1 MPQYTGTPQVWTPGP
16 QTATD
21 FNREI
26 HDPLAALTGAADV
39 YTPTLS
45 GFTKGAGGTVSGRFA
60 QSGKWVDFAAWF
72 VFGSGSAAASATP
85 TFTLPVAALAQ
96 NFVVHSFEATF
107 NDASPGATY
116 RAYTYMPSAST
127 VSLWVPGTNGVYNTP
142 STTSPFTW
150 TTGDSVIVSGR
161 YEAA

>member
-1 MPQYTGTPQVWTPGP
+1 MPSYTGTPQVWAPGF
-16 QTATD
+16 QTAAD

-45 GFTKGAGGTVSGRFA
+45 GWTKGAGGTVSGRFSL
-60 QSGKWVDFAAWF
+60 SGKWCDFAAWF
-72 VFGSGSAAASATP
+72 VFGSGSAAAATSP
-85 TFTLPVAALAQ
+85 VFTLPVAILGN
-96 NFVVHSFEATF
+96 NFSVNTVRGMFS
-107 NDASPGATY
+107 DVSPGATY
-116 RAYTYMPSAST
+116 NAAIYFPST
-127 VSLWVPGTNGVYNTP
+127 TQVSLWVPGTNGVYNAP

-150 TTGDSVIVSGR
+150 TTGDSVIVCGR